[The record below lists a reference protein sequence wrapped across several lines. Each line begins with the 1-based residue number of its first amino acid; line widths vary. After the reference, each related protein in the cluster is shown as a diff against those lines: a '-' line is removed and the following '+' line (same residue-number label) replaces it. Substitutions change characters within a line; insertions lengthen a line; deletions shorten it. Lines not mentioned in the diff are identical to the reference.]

1 MTSAALPLLRC
12 HSLRMSGLKRMRILF
27 WLCCRGYNTD
37 IERRKAQD
45 MDGVRLLSLPD
56 FCELLRW
63 GIIMGVSPA
72 TQSYSS
78 GLAGK

>member
-1 MTSAALPLLRC
+1 
-12 HSLRMSGLKRMRILF
+12 
-27 WLCCRGYNTD
+27 
-37 IERRKAQD
+37 

-72 TQSYSS
+72 THSNGSD
-78 GLAGK
+78 LAGNCIAGVFADIIEAMQGMMSSESGDAVQVDDGCEPSNEEVAAGVA